1 MHPVGSEVFHADGQT
16 DGCTDEQTDRQTDRN
31 YESNSLFSRFY
42 ERVLKRSI
50 ALFHTFASS
59 HFTLSYPQA
68 APPSSLHVTKL
79 VNKYCSQLKN
89 LVIPTDQNYMTICEK

>member
-1 MHPVGSEVFHADGQT
+1 M
-16 DGCTDEQTDRQTDRN
+16 QTDRLTDGPTNTLTNRRT
-31 YESNSLFSRFY
+31 EITHLIFCSRTFKY
-42 ERVLKRSI
+42 GI
-50 ALFHTFASS
+50 PIFHTLDNP